1 MSTNSESPREEA
13 YEDVLEDEL
22 EAEDEDETY
31 SVPLEVD
38 PADSAEQ
45 RQLVGG
51 DDEDDYR

>member
-1 MSTNSESPREEA
+1 MSTNSEPPREEA

>member
-1 MSTNSESPREEA
+1 MSRNAEPPREEA
-13 YEDVLEDEL
+13 FEDVLEDEL
-22 EAEDEDETY
+22 DADEEDETY

>member
-1 MSTNSESPREEA
+1 MSRNSEPPREEA

-22 EAEDEDETY
+22 EADEEDETY

-45 RQLVGG
+45 RHSVGG

>member
-1 MSTNSESPREEA
+1 MSTNSEPPREEA

-22 EAEDEDETY
+22 EAEDEEDTY

>member
-1 MSTNSESPREEA
+1 MSTNSEPPREEA

-22 EAEDEDETY
+22 KAEDEDETY

>member
-1 MSTNSESPREEA
+1 MSTNPEPPREEA

-22 EAEDEDETY
+22 KADDEEGTY

>member
-1 MSTNSESPREEA
+1 MSTNSEPPREEA

-22 EAEDEDETY
+22 EAEDEEETY
-31 SVPLEVD
+31 TVPLEVD

>member
-22 EAEDEDETY
+22 EAEDEEETY